1 MFAKDLLYAAR
12 TLGKN
17 PVFSITAVL
26 TIALGIGASTSIFS
40 VLNAVLL
47 RPLPYANPDQLVIAW
62 GELRNRNVYD
72 FPFSNA
78 DYFDVRKG
86 ATMLQELAGV
96 NTGRGIFPAEDGT
109 PEQIRTGFATPNFF
123 GLLGALMVLGR
134 DFTEADGQPPPPAPP
149 AGNAQAAPPPPRL
162 PAITILSYEYWQRR
176 YGGSRDVLG
185 RTVNGRVIVGVL
197 APHFQLLF
205 PPSANLEPAP
215 DVWTAT
221 RLAYDDTQRNNV
233 GLRLVGRLKS
243 DANLDRAQSQ
253 VEGIA
258 TELRQHFPIK
268 QASNFHIR
276 LEPMHQ
282 NVVAEV
288 RPTILA
294 LMGAVIFLLLISCSN
309 VANLLLVRASLRER
323 ELAVRAALG
332 GSRWR
337 LVRQM
342 LAESLLLGSLGAL
355 AGLALASAG
364 IHVLTVLGPANLP
377 RLGSVAIDGNVLAFA
392 IAAALVSAAIFG
404 VAPALRASRP
414 DLMGVLRGSGR
425 TAGLG
430 SGRMLRNFVVVAEVA
445 LSFVLLIGSG
455 LMVRSFVAL
464 QRIDPGFDAR
474 GVLTFLLAGNNGAN
488 PQQRAAF
495 MQQVQQRLQSLP
507 GVQSASAAT
516 PLPLDGGIIFGRY
529 GTEQALTDPSKFQ
542 TTDFRFVLP
551 GYFETLRTPVIA
563 GRTFTAADNATDRN
577 VSNSPVII
585 DQLLAAKTFPRGSAV
600 GKRLLIRLRSLEPEW
615 VEVVGVVAH
624 QRHASLAVEGREAIF
639 VTDAFVGHGAA
650 GRWAVRT
657 AGDPAQYAAAVRGA
671 IASINKQIGVFEVQ
685 PMQVFVDKA
694 AAGTRFSLLLIG
706 VFAAIAALLA
716 SVGLYGVLSTAVR
729 QRTAEIGVRVALG
742 AAPGTIFNLVVGH
755 GLRLSAA
762 GIGVGLLAAFA
773 LTRVMNSMLVGVRP
787 TDPITFAAMALLF
800 FVIAAISSWLPA
812 RRAASLDPTS
822 ALRAE

>member
-1 MFAKDLLYAAR
+1 
-12 TLGKN
+12 
-17 PVFSITAVL
+17 
-26 TIALGIGASTSIFS
+26 
-40 VLNAVLL
+40 
-47 RPLPYANPDQLVIAW
+47 
-62 GELRNRNVYD
+62 
-72 FPFSNA
+72 
-78 DYFDVRKG
+78 
-86 ATMLQELAGV
+86 
-96 NTGRGIFPAEDGT
+96 
-109 PEQIRTGFATPNFF
+109 
-123 GLLGALMVLGR
+123 
-134 DFTEADGQPPPPAPP
+134 
-149 AGNAQAAPPPPRL
+149 
-162 PAITILSYEYWQRR
+162 
-176 YGGSRDVLG
+176 
-185 RTVNGRVIVGVL
+185 
-197 APHFQLLF
+197 
-205 PPSANLEPAP
+205 
-215 DVWTAT
+215 
-221 RLAYDDTQRNNV
+221 
-233 GLRLVGRLKS
+233 
-243 DANLDRAQSQ
+243 
-253 VEGIA
+253 
-258 TELRQHFPIK
+258 
-268 QASNFHIR
+268 
-276 LEPMHQ
+276 
-282 NVVAEV
+282 
-288 RPTILA
+288 
-294 LMGAVIFLLLISCSN
+294 
-309 VANLLLVRASLRER
+309 
-323 ELAVRAALG
+323 
-332 GSRWR
+332 
-337 LVRQM
+337 
-342 LAESLLLGSLGAL
+342 
-355 AGLALASAG
+355 
-364 IHVLTVLGPANLP
+364 
-377 RLGSVAIDGNVLAFA
+377 
-392 IAAALVSAAIFG
+392 
-404 VAPALRASRP
+404 
-414 DLMGVLRGSGR
+414 
-425 TAGLG
+425 
-430 SGRMLRNFVVVAEVA
+430 VVVAEVA

-495 MQQVQQRLQSLP
+495 MQQVQQRLRALP
-507 GVQSASAAT
+507 GVQSVTAAT

-542 TTDFRFVLP
+542 TADFRFVLP

-563 GRTFTAADNATDRN
+563 GRTFTEADNATDRN

-585 DQLLAAKTFPRGSAV
+585 DQLLAAKVFPRGSAV
-600 GKRLLIRLRSLEPEW
+600 GQRLLIRLRSLEPEW

-639 VTDAFVGHGAA
+639 VTDGFVGHGAA

-657 AGDPAQYAAAVRGA
+657 SGDPAQYAAAVRGE
-671 IASINKQIGVFEVQ
+671 IAKINKQLGVFEVQ

-812 RRAASLDPTS
+812 RRAASLDPTT